1 MCVVDFQDF
10 RSHVQRE
17 YFPHSTSQRL
27 RPLIIRSHDRFPSQR
42 AKHDDI
48 PVLRRHRRVLFDVPD
63 DDDVAGVF
71 QVRPFRERAVV
82 IQRSCFRWRGDRR
95 FASRVRTE
103 GRRTPPPPS
112 VVVVVVVFCVAM
124 MMMMMMVLL
133 VTTTTT
139 TMITMM
145 DTNALQSEA

>member
-1 MCVVDFQDF
+1 M
-10 RSHVQRE
+10 
-17 YFPHSTSQRL
+17 
-27 RPLIIRSHDRFPSQR
+27 
-42 AKHDDI
+42 
-48 PVLRRHRRVLFDVPD
+48 
-63 DDDVAGVF
+63 
-71 QVRPFRERAVV
+71 RPFRERAVV

-112 VVVVVVVFCVAM
+112 VVVVVVVVFCVAMM

>member
-1 MCVVDFQDF
+1 M
-10 RSHVQRE
+10 
-17 YFPHSTSQRL
+17 
-27 RPLIIRSHDRFPSQR
+27 
-42 AKHDDI
+42 
-48 PVLRRHRRVLFDVPD
+48 
-63 DDDVAGVF
+63 
-71 QVRPFRERAVV
+71 RPFRERAVV

-112 VVVVVVVFCVAM
+112 VVMVVVFCVAM